1 MEYSSFERT
10 RKRKEQ
16 KPVVVAAASDAV
28 EAAKRAKSVV
38 VAAAGAPMV
47 SELDQR
53 KWYEEAADEL
63 VTMDR
68 SIWKWVVDVV
78 VVVGS
83 STDSAISES
92 IVLLVRR

>member
-38 VAAAGAPMV
+38 VAGAPMV

-78 VVVGS
+78 VVGS

>member
-78 VVVGS
+78 VVGS